1 MDAVTPEATT
11 TLVLADDHTVMR
23 NGLRMLLDAED
34 DFQVVAEAGDVL
46 SALQAVRG
54 HRPKVLL
61 LDLNMP
67 GGSSIAAIRKLA
79 LISPGTSVVVLTME
93 NDRSFERDALEAGA
107 FGYVLK
113 EQAGTHL
120 VRTIRDAATA

>member
-1 MDAVTPEATT
+1 MDAVTPEATP

-23 NGLRMLLDAED
+23 DGLRMLLDAQD
-34 DFQVVAEAGDVL
+34 DFEVVAEAGDVL

-54 HRPKVLL
+54 HRPDVLL

-79 LISPGTSVVVLTME
+79 LISRPA
-93 NDRSFERDALEAGA
+93 R
-107 FGYVLK
+107 
-113 EQAGTHL
+113 
-120 VRTIRDAATA
+120 AATC

>member
-1 MDAVTPEATT
+1 
-11 TLVLADDHTVMR
+11 
-23 NGLRMLLDAED
+23 
-34 DFQVVAEAGDVL
+34 
-46 SALQAVRG
+46 
-54 HRPKVLL
+54 VLL

-67 GGSSIAAIRKLA
+67 GGSSIGAIRKLA

-93 NDRSFERDALEAGA
+93 DDRSFERDALEAGA